1 MFTDDTKTT
10 PPEAGNESGDAGIP
24 AGGWPRDF
32 PSELFWKTHVP
43 MTDAEADLCAARLWR
58 ESLADPASTLTPS
71 GKRVLD
77 VGCGR
82 GEITRAFGRLGASVV
97 GIDNDDRCVDEALAD
112 VTPDDGDVT
121 FLLKDADRPFD
132 PPAGFEGGF
141 DLAFCHYTGW
151 GYGGTERLRGTFE
164 TVADLLVP
172 GGSFVIETYDGSAAI
187 ERFDPFL
194 AYPKDTPEGTWQV
207 MCSGGL
213 TAPCDPAGIGRID
226 QEWLFVSPEGA
237 MSEKHRVAFEPMTR
251 EAIVSIAACAGFENP
266 EAKHGGSLS
275 RSTPGTPRMHMR
287 FAAPVRRPIRSELA
301 ESMRL
306 AFLYHG
312 DAPAIV
318 DGASLSGRDM
328 VDVAARIEAALR
340 TIPRID
346 GPLCVA
352 LMVPRSWAW
361 PAGIMAIRAADLC
374 FVPIDPD
381 MPDDRIRGILT
392 RTRPLAVVTTADLK
406 TRLDGIGTTE
416 RSLRVLPPG
425 PGFETLEIVAM
436 RDPEAMAR
444 EASHMV
450 FTSGS
455 TGMPKGVML
464 HERGLLKVVDAQIE
478 LLPPPPGSSMW
489 MLNPSFDAS
498 LSDVLC
504 AILGGRVLHVHRP
517 AATRIKE
524 LKAALRR
531 VQVVDMPPSMLDLI
545 GDAADGLEALV
556 FGGERAKAS
565 DVRRLAARRY
575 GFQAYGPTETSICA
589 MVAFPAVD
597 WAPGTLGVPLI
608 EDTVALRT
616 RDGRL
621 MVIASDQES
630 GPNRVRLL
638 AGAEGPV
645 EGEIVVAGP
654 IVAHGYFHDD
664 DMEDRRFD
672 WTEAFGGDPE
682 HTHRVHMTGDLAR
695 FEDGLL
701 TWTGRTDRQ
710 IKINGRLVCPEETEA
725 VVEALC
731 PAHRAKVLEV
741 RGRLV
746 LFLAGNAMTCPD
758 LGNRI
763 ASALGEQ
770 FRPSRIVQVSTFPTT
785 PNGKV
790 DEIAL
795 KEMLDA

>member
-1 MFTDDTKTT
+1 MITDNMKPT
-10 PPEAGNESGDAGIP
+10 PREEPSDAAIAP
-24 AGGWPRDF
+24 GGWPRDF
-32 PSELFWKTHVP
+32 PSDLFWKTHVP
-43 MTDAEADLCAARLWR
+43 MTDAEADLCAARLWS
-58 ESLADPASTLTPS
+58 ESLADPASSPTPS
-71 GKRVLD
+71 NRRILD

-82 GEITRAFGRLGASVV
+82 GEIARAFGRLGASVI
-97 GIDNDDRCVDEALAD
+97 GIDNDARCIAEAVAD
-112 VTPDDGDVT
+112 VNPSDGNVA
-121 FLLKDADRPFD
+121 FLLEDADRAFD
-132 PPAGFEGGF
+132 PPTGFEGGF

-151 GYGGTERLRGTFE
+151 GYGGAERLRGTFE

-187 ERFDPFL
+187 DRFDAFL
-194 AYPKDTPEGTWQV
+194 AYPKETPEGTWQV
-207 MCSGGL
+207 MCSGEL
-213 TAPCDPAGIGRID
+213 TEPSCPGAIGRID
-226 QEWLFVSPEGA
+226 QEWLFVSPGGA

-251 EAIVSIAACAGFENP
+251 EAIVAIAACAGFEDP
-266 EAKHGGSLS
+266 EARHGGSLS

-287 FAAPVRRPIRSELA
+287 FGKPAKRPVKSELA

-306 AFLYHG
+306 AFLHRG
-312 DAPAIV
+312 DSTAVV
-318 DGASLSGRDM
+318 DGSSLSGRDIL
-328 VDVAARIEAALR
+328 DVAARIEAALR

-392 RTRPLAVVTTADLK
+392 RTRPLAVLTTSDLK
-406 TRLDGIGTTE
+406 DRLDGIAITAG
-416 RSLRVLPPG
+416 SMRVLPPG
-425 PGFETLEIVAM
+425 PGFESLEVVAM
-436 RDPEAMAR
+436 CDPEAMPR

-524 LKAALRR
+524 LKEALRR
-531 VQVVDMPPSMLDLI
+531 VQVVDMPPSMLNLV
-545 GDAADGLEALV
+545 GEAADGLEALV

-565 DVRRLAARRY
+565 DVRRLVGRRY
-575 GFQAYGPTETSICA
+575 GFQAYGPTEASICA
-589 MVAFPAVD
+589 MVAFPTSD
-597 WAPGTLGVPLI
+597 WTPGVLGIPLI
-608 EDTVALRT
+608 EGTVALRNAT
-616 RDGRL
+616 GRT
-621 MVIASDQES
+621 MVVTADATK
-630 GPNRVRLL
+630 GPNGVLL
-638 AGAEGPV
+638 EGGDSNIV
-645 EGEIVVAGP
+645 EGEIVIAGP

-664 DMEDRRFD
+664 DMEDRRFG

-682 HTHRVHMTGDLAR
+682 HVHRLHMTGDLAR

-701 TWTGRTDRQ
+701 VWTGRTDRQ
-710 IKINGRLVCPEETEA
+710 IKINGRMVCPEEIEA
-725 VVEALC
+725 VVEDLS
-731 PAHRAKVLEV
+731 PMHRAKVVTLQ
-741 RGRLV
+741 GRTV
-746 LFLAGNAMTCPD
+746 LFLTGGAAPCPN
-758 LGNRI
+758 LANRI
-763 ASALGEQ
+763 AATLGEQ
-770 FRPSRIVQVSTFPTT
+770 FKPSRIIDVGTFPTT

-790 DEIAL
+790 DEKVL
-795 KEMLDA
+795 KEMVDA